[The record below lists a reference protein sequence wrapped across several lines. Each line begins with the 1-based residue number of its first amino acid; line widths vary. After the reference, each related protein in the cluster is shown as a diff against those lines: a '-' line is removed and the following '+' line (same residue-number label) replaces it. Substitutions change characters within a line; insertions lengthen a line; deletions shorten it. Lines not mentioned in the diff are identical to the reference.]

1 MTLDL
6 LTLSSAALLTGFVH
20 CICGPDHYIPFV
32 AMSRVGVWSLRKT
45 LLVTAICGV
54 GHVLGSAALGF
65 VGIAAGVILFQLESV
80 EHLRGDVAAW
90 LLLAFG
96 AIYMAW
102 GLARARRGNHHEA
115 DTDSTIETPTSES
128 SATESVGS
136 CSSDTTISKDATR
149 PADVRTRSH
158 SHHARSGG
166 ASEFTP
172 WVLFL
177 IFLFGPCEPLI
188 PLLMYPAAQANVW
201 SIVWVTAVF
210 GITTLVTMVA
220 IVALIYWGMFATH
233 WQAMEIYGHAV
244 GGAVVMVCGCII
256 LLQAG

>member
-1 MTLDL
+1 MSSDL
-6 LTLSSAALLTGFVH
+6 LTLSSAALLIGFVH
-20 CICGPDHYIPFV
+20 CICGPDHYVPFV
-32 AMSRVGVWSLRKT
+32 VMSRVGVWSLRKT
-45 LLVTAICGV
+45 LLVTAICGI

-80 EHLRGDVAAW
+80 EHFRGDVAAW

-96 AIYMAW
+96 AVYMAW
-102 GLARARRGNHHEA
+102 GLAHARRRHCHAVNILPT
-115 DTDSTIETPTSES
+115 TDPPTCES
-128 SATESVGS
+128 SATETVGS
-136 CSSDTTISKDATR
+136 HSTDPIVSYHATQSSDE
-149 PADVRTRSH
+149 RT
-158 SHHARSGG
+158 HARGGG
-166 ASEFTP
+166 AAPFTP

-220 IVALIYWGMFATH
+220 VVALIYWGAFATR
-233 WQAMEIYGHAV
+233 WRAMEVYGHAV
-244 GGAVVMVCGCII
+244 GGAVVMGCGCII